1 LPIGD
6 YIQMASRH
14 VLTVNQVFEIM
25 LEWLKVQ
32 DWEKAFMHVI
42 PKRKLAAT
50 KKDTEDQD
58 KDDEDDE
65 DEENEADAEI
75 EDTED

>member
-1 LPIGD
+1 
-6 YIQMASRH
+6 MASRH

-25 LEWLKVQ
+25 LQWLKVQ

-50 KKDTEDQD
+50 KKGTEEQD

-65 DEENEADAEI
+65 EEEEEAEI
-75 EDTED
+75 EDIED